1 MCQTQNV
8 STMGRGGKFFKT
20 FQGYWKQVSASKNC
34 YTKTPF
40 PDILS
45 NPVKELFPCSPILSW
60 FFKHNHIFQIK
71 SQRKKIYFEFFLKFL
86 WADWC
91 PSKWRVRAHVTKETI
106 SLHHMSPQYVS
117 KSIYSQEIARFFYI
131 KKIRDRLFNCRKRA
145 LCHFWFLNFNMLL
158 HS

>member
-20 FQGYWKQVSASKNC
+20 FQGYLKQVSASKNC

-40 PDILS
+40 KNFKQSSQGIIPVLS
-45 NPVKELFPCSPILSW
+45 DSFLVLQTQSYIPNQITKKKNLFWI
-60 FFKHNHIFQIK
+60 
-71 SQRKKIYFEFFLKFL
+71 FLKFL

-91 PSKWRVRAHVTKETI
+91 PSKWRVRSHVTKETI
-106 SLHHMSPQYVS
+106 SLHYTSPQYVS
-117 KSIYSQEIARFFYI
+117 KSFYSQEIVRFFYI

>member
-91 PSKWRVRAHVTKETI
+91 PSKWRVRGHVTKETI
-106 SLHHMSPQYVS
+106 SLHYTSPQYVS

>member
-20 FQGYWKQVSASKNC
+20 FRGYWKQIRASKNC
-34 YTKTPF
+34 YTKNSF
-40 PDILS
+40 R
-45 NPVKELFPCSPILSW
+45 NFKQPVKELFPCSPILSW
-60 FFKHNHIFQIK
+60 FFKHNHIFPIK
-71 SQRKKIYFEFFLKFL
+71 SQRKKNLFWIFLKFL

-106 SLHHMSPQYVS
+106 SLRYMSPQYVS
-117 KSIYSQEIARFFYI
+117 KSIYSQEIVRFFYI

-145 LCHFWFLNFNMLL
+145 LCHFW
-158 HS
+158 